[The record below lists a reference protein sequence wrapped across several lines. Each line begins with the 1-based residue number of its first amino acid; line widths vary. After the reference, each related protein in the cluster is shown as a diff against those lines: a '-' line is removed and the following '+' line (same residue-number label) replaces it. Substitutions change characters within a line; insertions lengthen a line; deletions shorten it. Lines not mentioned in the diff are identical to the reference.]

1 MKNTGSKLFSLLL
14 GSGMMLAT
22 TLPAHALSKSD
33 VNHAVTLPPTGQKST
48 VIAQAAPSPMQGA
61 QKNEVVKKGY
71 METSFNLD
79 SNGNLNAKTK
89 TWTDVRLKGFTGG
102 VLIAFTDLNGA
113 VIWSTEQQQYG
124 VDGTWV
130 GKSSRTENW
139 PAKVPPETLGKI
151 VGYAILQEPTPRGRA
166 LDWLRS
172 SEGQATI
179 KSIVKIFSKN

>member
-71 METSFNLD
+71 METSF
-79 SNGNLNAKTK
+79 
-89 TWTDVRLKGFTGG
+89 TG
-102 VLIAFTDLNGA
+102 V
-113 VIWSTEQQQYG
+113 
-124 VDGTWV
+124 
-130 GKSSRTENW
+130 
-139 PAKVPPETLGKI
+139 
-151 VGYAILQEPTPRGRA
+151 
-166 LDWLRS
+166 
-172 SEGQATI
+172 
-179 KSIVKIFSKN
+179 